1 MIGVLLLI
9 VALVVC
15 GAPLLLY
22 LFWCVHCALDQL
34 CVRHARKFC
43 QRNDLHLSR
52 VRWQPQF
59 EPSGIK
65 TEFTLVQMDCLDL
78 DKRRRLV
85 LLSAWPFGVRQLV
98 SDEVYPDS
106 YEEQWPSSHGA

>member
-1 MIGVLLLI
+1 MI

-43 QRNDLHLSR
+43 QRNNLHLSR

-59 EPSGIK
+59 DTSGIK
-65 TEFTLVQMDCLDL
+65 TEFTLVQMDCLDPQ
-78 DKRRRLV
+78 KQRRLV
-85 LLSAWPFGVRQLV
+85 LLSVWPFGVRSLM
-98 SDEVYPDS
+98 SNEEYPNS
-106 YEEQWPSSHGA
+106 YEQQWPSPHCA